1 MQRKEFGMREKRPF
15 KKSLRAQLICIT
27 SAIMLLIALITV
39 YACYYISQSLLT
51 QNQLQSAEYNL
62 RSVSAHVQ
70 DDMDSILAFSR
81 WCTSSSNI
89 QNYLMTFRNQ
99 QPLGILARRDKIYM
113 QYAVSAY
120 ERLHEE
126 YYNTRAS
133 DYISRLLV
141 SAENRKNYL
150 QIMSTS
156 LRNPPD
162 APDKI
167 FEKDFFQR
175 IYGVSGT
182 VWIGLVNSPFQKSDF
197 PVIPFVASVSDTQ
210 NQAEIG
216 WVYME
221 LSPELITNNLTYY
234 PLSDDSALYITIG
247 EQTYLYHNGVLSALE
262 NAWYITDTISY
273 SSDWEDVHAFHVSLP
288 SRTGEENTLITL
300 PLGPEGWSISQVLS
314 IQQLHEQKYIYYLLI
329 ISICLV
335 IFLLTL
341 VLLSFYNV
349 QIGRPLIRIRRKI
362 ERISQGD
369 FSLADD
375 VRRNNE
381 LGDVERCI
389 GHLSQN
395 IVLLMEKRV
404 EDERQRK
411 NLEYEMLQNQIN
423 PHFLYNTLNTIKWMA
438 TLQHADGIADVTV
451 SLGRLLK
458 SVSKGKA
465 GLVPLSEELS
475 LLQDY
480 FFIQKHRYGGFIHMT
495 AELEPGLENC
505 LIPRFSLQP
514 LLENAIFHGLE
525 PKSGQGDVIICIK
538 REQDIIHI
546 SVTDNG
552 LGMTDEQIK
561 DVFARKGAN
570 PSSFFQKVGIR
581 NVHDRIQ
588 YEFGTEYGI
597 TIESE
602 PGNYTTIHVRI
613 PVRRNDNE

>member
-1 MQRKEFGMREKRPF
+1 MGEKRPF

-70 DDMDSILAFSR
+70 EDMDSILSFSR
-81 WCTSSSNI
+81 WCTGSSTV
-89 QNYLMTFRNQ
+89 QNYLMTFQNQ
-99 QPLGILARRDKIYM
+99 QSLGILARRDKSYM

-126 YYNTRAS
+126 YYNTKAS

-141 SAENRKNYL
+141 STSNRRNYL
-150 QIMSTS
+150 QILSTS
-156 LRNPPD
+156 RCTSPD

-175 IYGVSGT
+175 LYGMSET
-182 VWIGLVNSPFQKSDF
+182 AWIGLVNSPLQKSDF
-197 PVIPFVASVSDTQ
+197 PVIPLVASVSEAQ
-210 NQAEIG
+210 NDAVIG

-221 LSPELITNNLTYY
+221 LSPDLITNNLTYY
-234 PLSDDSALYITIG
+234 PLASDSTLYITIG
-247 EQTYLYHNGVLSALE
+247 EQTYLYHNGVLSACE
-262 NAWYITDTISY
+262 NAWCITDTISY
-273 SSDWEDVHAFHVSLP
+273 SSDWEEVYAFRVSLP

-300 PLGPEGWSISQVLS
+300 PLGPEGWSVSQVLS
-314 IQQLHEQKYIYYLLI
+314 IQQLQEQKYFYYLLI

-335 IFLLTL
+335 IFLLAL
-341 VLLSFYNV
+341 VLLIYYNER
-349 QIGRPLIRIRRKI
+349 IGRPLIRIQRKI

-369 FSLADD
+369 FSLTDE
-375 VRRNNE
+375 VRRSDE

-389 GHLSQN
+389 GQLSQN
-395 IVLLMEKRV
+395 IVLLMENRV

-458 SVSKGKA
+458 SISKGKA
-465 GLVPLSEELS
+465 GLVPMSEELS

-495 AELEPGLENC
+495 IELELGLEAC

-525 PKSGQGDVIICIK
+525 PKSGQGDVNICIK
-538 REQDIIHI
+538 HEQDIIHI

-552 LGMTDEQIK
+552 LGMTDEQIR
-561 DVFARKGAN
+561 DIFARKEAN
-570 PSSFFQKVGIR
+570 SSAFFRKVGIR

-588 YEFGTEYGI
+588 YEFGAEYGI

-602 PGNYTTIHVRI
+602 PGKYTTIHVRI
-613 PVRRNDNE
+613 PVCREGTE